1 MAPKRKKKT
10 TEAPRGS
17 DAATLIAQCPR
28 AALEELALR
37 MFDQPGSVSRKDLE
51 EAAAACRP
59 KAPKVISVG
68 DDRKGTG
75 AFDVV
80 NGDVLARI
88 LLALPIQDRY
98 RIAIC
103 VCKAWRRLRS
113 AHGLFTVI
121 RAGGFDAG
129 ARRTW
134 RKDAL
139 RIGPW
144 QEHAFDSSAETSAAS
159 SLGLHRLV
167 QWHAHRDEVHTL
179 SLATSCGTRSYLSA
193 DAVIAAIKDLPKL
206 RTLALNGKS
215 ITAKVMKA
223 RPPCLATLKML
234 AVGNGCSGSPAQF
247 AAMLGAAPKLES
259 LAAADKLCTAQ
270 SLGAAVR
277 QWRAARGGGDPLLA
291 HLYLCGYDHQ
301 NFALI
306 NQLGNW
312 LPNLETLAFRAPAY
326 QHVWM
331 LGAPQFSTFQRL
343 HTLRIE
349 GMAGY
354 QTHASTEQIEQ
365 LTAAALSA
373 CPKLETLQMLH
384 GVAFS
389 RPPPIPGAGT
399 AFRTL
404 PPTLKYLAISDI
416 VLDSESLSVNSLEVL
431 RLNNCNMALE
441 AAQIF
446 WPDLAVEDFEGTLA
460 RIVAPKL
467 DDSDDGPLIPST
479 GGDPGEPPFHFGRFD

>member
-1 MAPKRKKKT
+1 MAPKRKKRT
-10 TEAPRGS
+10 TTLQTEAPRGS

-80 NGDVLARI
+80 SGDVLARI

-113 AHGLFTVI
+113 AHGLFTVL

-134 RKDAL
+134 RNDVL

-179 SLATSCGTRSYLSA
+179 SLATSSGNSSVLSA

-259 LAAADKLCTAQ
+259 LAASDKLCTAQ

-331 LGAPQFSTFQRL
+331 LSAPQFSTFQRL

-431 RLNNCNMALE
+431 RLKNCNMALE
-441 AAQIF
+441 AARIF
-446 WPDLAVEDFEGTLA
+446 WPGPAVEDFEGTL
-460 RIVAPKL
+460 APKL

-479 GGDPGEPPFHFGRFD
+479 GGGLPFHSGRFD

>member
-80 NGDVLARI
+80 SGDVLARI

-144 QEHAFDSSAETSAAS
+144 QEHAFDSSADTSAAS

-179 SLATSCGTRSYLSA
+179 SLATSSGNSSVISA

-259 LAAADKLCTAQ
+259 LAASDKLCTAQ

-326 QHVWM
+326 QHWD
-331 LGAPQFSTFQRL
+331 GAPQFSTFQRL

-354 QTHASTEQIEQ
+354 QTHVSTEQIEQ

-389 RPPPIPGAGT
+389 RPPPIPRAGT

-416 VLDSESLSVNSLEVL
+416 VLDPESLSVNSLEVL
-431 RLNNCNMALE
+431 RLKNCDMTLE

-446 WPDLAVEDFEGTLA
+446 WPDLDVEDFEGTLA
-460 RIVAPKL
+460 PKL
-467 DDSDDGPLIPST
+467 DDSDDCPLIPST
-479 GGDPGEPPFHFGRFD
+479 GGGPPFHSGRFD

>member
-80 NGDVLARI
+80 SGDVLARI

-144 QEHAFDSSAETSAAS
+144 QEHAFDSSADTSAAS

-259 LAAADKLCTAQ
+259 LAASDKLCTAQ

-326 QHVWM
+326 QHWD
-331 LGAPQFSTFQRL
+331 GAPQFSTFQRL

-389 RPPPIPGAGT
+389 RPPPIPRAGT

-416 VLDSESLSVNSLEVL
+416 VLDPESLSVNSLEVL
-431 RLNNCNMALE
+431 RLKNCDMTLE

-446 WPDLAVEDFEGTLA
+446 WPELAVEDFEGTLA
-460 RIVAPKL
+460 PVIGR
-467 DDSDDGPLIPST
+467 DDSDDGSLIPST
-479 GGDPGEPPFHFGRFD
+479 GGGLPFHSGRFD

>member
-80 NGDVLARI
+80 SGDVLARI

-159 SLGLHRLV
+159 SLG
-167 QWHAHRDEVHTL
+167 
-179 SLATSCGTRSYLSA
+179 
-193 DAVIAAIKDLPKL
+193 
-206 RTLALNGKS
+206 
-215 ITAKVMKA
+215 
-223 RPPCLATLKML
+223 
-234 AVGNGCSGSPAQF
+234 
-247 AAMLGAAPKLES
+247 
-259 LAAADKLCTAQ
+259 
-270 SLGAAVR
+270 
-277 QWRAARGGGDPLLA
+277 
-291 HLYLCGYDHQ
+291 
-301 NFALI
+301 
-306 NQLGNW
+306 
-312 LPNLETLAFRAPAY
+312 
-326 QHVWM
+326 
-331 LGAPQFSTFQRL
+331 
-343 HTLRIE
+343 
-349 GMAGY
+349 
-354 QTHASTEQIEQ
+354 
-365 LTAAALSA
+365 
-373 CPKLETLQMLH
+373 
-384 GVAFS
+384 
-389 RPPPIPGAGT
+389 
-399 AFRTL
+399 
-404 PPTLKYLAISDI
+404 
-416 VLDSESLSVNSLEVL
+416 
-431 RLNNCNMALE
+431 
-441 AAQIF
+441 
-446 WPDLAVEDFEGTLA
+446 
-460 RIVAPKL
+460 
-467 DDSDDGPLIPST
+467 
-479 GGDPGEPPFHFGRFD
+479 